1 MSIPEFAARPQL
13 AEDVARIV
21 RRRIFDGTYA
31 AGTYVR
37 LDQLAAGLGVSV
49 TPVREAL
56 FELKA
61 EGLLEQQPR
70 RGFVVRPVTVRD
82 ITDVSNVQAYLGGEL
97 AARAAEGIGDA
108 QLAELTRIQTDL
120 EAAYAADDGERAVRL
135 NHEFHRAINVA
146 ADSPTL
152 AQLMPHITRV
162 GVPHDPR
169 LARHVQRLPPARAR
183 RAHPSRP
190 GPRARGDVRT
200 SGRRRSSVDRPP
212 DPPRCDRRGLRPRR
226 DCSYAGAYSNFPCWN
241 AISAGRGGPVTYCKH
256 YSYLGKR
263 WVMGVLDGI
272 RVLDY
277 GRFIAAPWCSALLAD
292 MGADV
297 VRIEKREGGE
307 DRWVQSVTAGGEG
320 GTFLQCNRNKRSLT
334 LDTTTDDG
342 KAITRKLVARAD
354 IVVANMP
361 AAGMRASGLDY
372 ETLRGIKQDI
382 ILASA
387 TAYGEGGPYS
397 DRIGFD
403 GAGQVM
409 SGAVYRQGLPDQP
422 IRTVVPYADFGT
434 ALTMTIGVM
443 MALYHRDRTGEGQHV
458 EGALLPTAMMLSN
471 AFLIER
477 DLLGTDKP
485 RMGNQGTSVA
495 PCDLYRTSDDGW
507 VLLQIAGPPMFKR
520 WCRLVGR
527 PELVDDP
534 RFADDDLRWK
544 NGDVLNDIMARWCAD
559 KTKAD
564 VLERLEAV
572 KLPAAPLH
580 STQDVLDDPHVAA
593 MGYLQRVPFP
603 GAVHDVPIIQ
613 TPFRLSATPG
623 VIRRRAPLRGER
635 TVEILDELGYTGED
649 IAALRDRDVV

>member
-1 MSIPEFAARPQL
+1 
-13 AEDVARIV
+13 
-21 RRRIFDGTYA
+21 
-31 AGTYVR
+31 
-37 LDQLAAGLGVSV
+37 
-49 TPVREAL
+49 
-56 FELKA
+56 
-61 EGLLEQQPR
+61 
-70 RGFVVRPVTVRD
+70 
-82 ITDVSNVQAYLGGEL
+82 
-97 AARAAEGIGDA
+97 
-108 QLAELTRIQTDL
+108 
-120 EAAYAADDGERAVRL
+120 
-135 NHEFHRAINVA
+135 
-146 ADSPTL
+146 
-152 AQLMPHITRV
+152 
-162 GVPHDPR
+162 
-169 LARHVQRLPPARAR
+169 
-183 RAHPSRP
+183 
-190 GPRARGDVRT
+190 
-200 SGRRRSSVDRPP
+200 
-212 DPPRCDRRGLRPRR
+212 
-226 DCSYAGAYSNFPCWN
+226 
-241 AISAGRGGPVTYCKH
+241 
-256 YSYLGKR
+256 
-263 WVMGVLDGI
+263 MGVLDGI

-307 DRWVQSVTAGGEG
+307 DRWVQSVTEGGEG

-334 LDTTTDDG
+334 LDTTTNEG
-342 KAITRKLVARAD
+342 KEITRRLVARAD

-372 ETLRGIKQDI
+372 ETLRAIKPDI

-443 MALYHRDRTGEGQHV
+443 MALYHRDRTGVGQHV

-495 PCDLYRTSDDGW
+495 PCDLYRTSDGGW
-507 VLLQIAGPPMFKR
+507 VLLQIAGSPMFKR

-527 PELVDDP
+527 PELFDDP
-534 RFADDDLRWK
+534 RFADDDLRWE
-544 NGDVLNDIMARWCAD
+544 NGDVLNDIMSRWCAD
-559 KTKAD
+559 KAKAD
-564 VLERLEAV
+564 VLDLLEKA
-572 KLPAAPLH
+572 KLPAAPMH
-580 STQDVLDDPHVAA
+580 STQDVLDDAHVQA
-593 MGYLQRVPFP
+593 MGFLQRVPFP
-603 GAVHDVPIIQ
+603 GAPHDVPIIQ

-623 VIRRRAPLRGER
+623 VIRHRAPLLGEH
-635 TVEILDELGYTGED
+635 TEQILDEIGYTAPD
-649 IAALRDRDVV
+649 IAGLRDRQVV